1 MQIDIMW
8 IMFGR
13 NLLQSVLLQSV
24 RDPWKLRMGVHMLR
38 EGGPV
43 FQTRWEAEEA
53 DHAAYKAKQER
64 VAERKRVNYQKRAE
78 VT

>member
-1 MQIDIMW
+1 
-8 IMFGR
+8 
-13 NLLQSVLLQSV
+13 
-24 RDPWKLRMGVHMLR
+24 MGVHMLR

-53 DHAAYKAKQER
+53 DRAAYKARQER
-64 VAERKRVNYQKRAE
+64 VAERRRVNYQKRAE